1 MMVGGG
7 GGLEGAIS
15 LSISLERLSLY
26 NVVVLSSW
34 LKYDVILMIV
44 TSL

>member
-1 MMVGGG
+1 MSGLYEGG
-7 GGLEGAIS
+7 GAIS

-34 LKYDVILMIV
+34 LKYDVALTIV
-44 TSL
+44 KSL